1 MKYYSFVYVWLFLL
15 GFGLFFTQGQSSSSI
30 ESKYVKSIAKLK
42 KSKEVKRAFQEI
54 LALEDKTLE
63 RLITLAEIPAPPFKE
78 QKRAEAMQEYFTSLG
93 ADFVWIDEVGNVLA
107 LVEGGNGSLNIAV
120 DAHLDTV
127 FPEGTDVT
135 VRIQNDT
142 LYAPGIADDTRGLSM
157 LLTLLETLRT
167 TGIQPEHNLLLIASV
182 GEEGLGDL
190 RGVKHL
196 FRKDG
201 PKIDKWISV
210 DGGSLARVNN
220 QGLGSYRYRI
230 HFEGPGGH
238 SWGAFGLAN
247 PHHALGGMI
256 SRFVQYADAYT
267 KSGPKT
273 SYNIGTIRGG
283 TSVNSIP
290 FESVMEVDIRSIEPS
305 RLDDME
311 ELLTQAAN
319 EALTYQNSIKRRGP
333 DLNLRIDKIG
343 NRPSGKSSET
353 LPLIQSALA
362 ASQSFGAE
370 PQLTIGSTN
379 SNIPISKNIPAVT
392 IGVGGRGGKAHSL
405 DEWWTNDNGH
415 LSIQMLLLL
424 TLSQTGIN

>member
-1 MKYYSFVYVWLFLL
+1 MKYYSFVYVWLFLM
-15 GFGLFFTQGQSSSSI
+15 GFGLLFAQGQSSPSI
-30 ESKYVKSIAKLK
+30 ESKYLKSIAKLK
-42 KSKEVKRAFQEI
+42 KSKKVKRAFQEI

-63 RLITLAEIPAPPFKE
+63 RHIVLTEIPAPPFKE

-93 ADFVWIDEVGNVLA
+93 ADFVWIDDVGNVLA
-107 LVEGGNGSLNIAV
+107 LVKGSNGSLNIAV

-167 TGIQPEHNLLLIASV
+167 TEIQPEHNLLLIASV

-319 EALTYQNSIKRRGP
+319 EALTYQNSIKRKGP
-333 DLNLRIDKIG
+333 DLSLRIDKIG

-379 SNIPISKNIPAVT
+379 SNIPISKNIPALT
-392 IGVGGRGGKAHSL
+392 IGVGGKGGKAHSL

>member
-1 MKYYSFVYVWLFLL
+1 MKLRAFAYLGLFLL
-15 GFGLFFTQGQSSSSI
+15 GFGLFFAQGQSSPSI

-63 RLITLAEIPAPPFKE
+63 RHIALTEIPAPPFKE
-78 QKRAEAMQEYFTSLG
+78 QKRAVAMQEYFTSLG

-107 LVEGGNGSLNIAV
+107 LVEGSKGNLNIAV

-127 FPEGTDVT
+127 FPEGTDVR

-220 QGLGSYRYRI
+220 QGLGSYRYRV
-230 HFEGPGGH
+230 HFDGPGEH

-256 SRFVQYADAYT
+256 SKFVQYADAYT

-311 ELLTQAAN
+311 ELLKQAAN
-319 EALTYQNSIKRRGP
+319 EALIYQNSIKRRGP
-333 DLNLRIDKIG
+333 DLSLRIDKIG
-343 NRPSGKSSET
+343 NRPSGKLSES

-392 IGVGGRGGKAHSL
+392 IGIGGRGGKAHSL

>member
-1 MKYYSFVYVWLFLL
+1 MKYYSFVYVWLFLM
-15 GFGLFFTQGQSSSSI
+15 GFGLLFAQGQSSPSI
-30 ESKYVKSIAKLK
+30 ESKYLKSIAKLK
-42 KSKEVKRAFQEI
+42 KSKKVKRAFQEI

-63 RLITLAEIPAPPFKE
+63 RHIVLTEIPAPPFKE

-107 LVEGGNGSLNIAV
+107 LIKGGNGSLNIAV

-135 VRIQNDT
+135 VQIQNDT

-256 SRFVQYADAYT
+256 SQFVQYADAYT

-311 ELLTQAAN
+311 ELLKQAAN

-333 DLNLRIDKIG
+333 DLSLRIDKIG

-392 IGVGGRGGKAHSL
+392 IGIGGIGGKAHSL

>member
-1 MKYYSFVYVWLFLL
+1 MKLRAFAYLGLFLL
-15 GFGLFFTQGQSSSSI
+15 GFGLFFAQGQSSLSI

-63 RLITLAEIPAPPFKE
+63 RHIALTEIPAPPFKE
-78 QKRAEAMQEYFTSLG
+78 QKRAVAMQEYFTSLG

-107 LVEGGNGSLNIAV
+107 LVEGSKGNLNIAV

-127 FPEGTDVT
+127 FPEGTDVR

-220 QGLGSYRYRI
+220 QGLGSYRYRV
-230 HFEGPGGH
+230 HFDGPGGH

-256 SRFVQYADAYT
+256 SKFVQYADAYT

-311 ELLTQAAN
+311 ELLKQAAN
-319 EALTYQNSIKRRGP
+319 EALIYQNSIKRRGP
-333 DLNLRIDKIG
+333 DLSLRIDKIG
-343 NRPSGKSSET
+343 NRPSGKLSES

-392 IGVGGRGGKAHSL
+392 IGIGGRGGKAHSL

>member
-1 MKYYSFVYVWLFLL
+1 MKYYSFVYVWLFLM
-15 GFGLFFTQGQSSSSI
+15 GFGLLFAQGQSSPSI
-30 ESKYVKSIAKLK
+30 ESKYLKSIAKLK
-42 KSKEVKRAFQEI
+42 KSKKVKRAFQEI

-63 RLITLAEIPAPPFKE
+63 RHIVLTEIPAPPFKE

-107 LVEGGNGSLNIAV
+107 LIKGGNGSLNIAV

-135 VRIQNDT
+135 VQIQNDT

-190 RGVKHL
+190 RGVKHI

-256 SRFVQYADAYT
+256 SQFVQYADAYT

-311 ELLTQAAN
+311 ELLKQAAN

-333 DLNLRIDKIG
+333 DLSLRIDKIG

-392 IGVGGRGGKAHSL
+392 IGIGGIGGKAHSL

>member
-1 MKYYSFVYVWLFLL
+1 MKLRAFAYLGLFLL
-15 GFGLFFTQGQSSSSI
+15 GFGLFFAQGQSSPSI

-63 RLITLAEIPAPPFKE
+63 RHIALTEIPAPPFKE
-78 QKRAEAMQEYFTSLG
+78 QKRAVAMQEYFTSLG

-107 LVEGGNGSLNIAV
+107 LVEGSKGNLNIAV

-127 FPEGTDVT
+127 FPESTDVR

-220 QGLGSYRYRI
+220 QGLGSYRYRV
-230 HFEGPGGH
+230 HFDSPGGH

-256 SRFVQYADAYT
+256 SKFVQYADAYT

-311 ELLTQAAN
+311 ELLKQAAN

-333 DLNLRIDKIG
+333 DLSLRIDKIG
-343 NRPSGKSSET
+343 NRPSGKLSES

-392 IGVGGRGGKAHSL
+392 IGIGGRGGKAHSL

>member
-1 MKYYSFVYVWLFLL
+1 MKLRAFAYLGLFLL
-15 GFGLFFTQGQSSSSI
+15 GFGLFFAQGQSSPSI

-63 RLITLAEIPAPPFKE
+63 RHIELTEIPAPPFKE
-78 QKRAEAMQEYFTSLG
+78 QKRAVAMQEYFTSLG

-107 LVEGGNGSLNIAV
+107 LVEGSKGNLNIAV

-127 FPEGTDVT
+127 FPESTDVR

-220 QGLGSYRYRI
+220 QGLGSYRYRV
-230 HFEGPGGH
+230 HFDGPGGH

-256 SRFVQYADAYT
+256 SKFVQYADAYT

-311 ELLTQAAN
+311 ELLKQAAN
-319 EALTYQNSIKRRGP
+319 EALIYQNSIKRRGP
-333 DLNLRIDKIG
+333 DLSLRIDKIG
-343 NRPSGKSSET
+343 NRPSGKLSES

-392 IGVGGRGGKAHSL
+392 IGIGGRGGKAHSL

>member
-1 MKYYSFVYVWLFLL
+1 MKLRAFAYLGLFLL
-15 GFGLFFTQGQSSSSI
+15 GFGLFFAQGQSSPSI

-63 RLITLAEIPAPPFKE
+63 RHIALTEIPAPPFKE
-78 QKRAEAMQEYFTSLG
+78 QKRAVAMQEYFTSLG

-107 LVEGGNGSLNIAV
+107 LVEGSKGNLNIAV

-127 FPEGTDVT
+127 FPEGTDVR

-220 QGLGSYRYRI
+220 KGLGSYRYRV
-230 HFEGPGGH
+230 HFDGPGGH

-256 SRFVQYADAYT
+256 SKFVQYADAYT

-311 ELLTQAAN
+311 ELLKQAAN
-319 EALTYQNSIKRRGP
+319 EALIYQNSIKRRGP
-333 DLNLRIDKIG
+333 DLSLRIDKIG
-343 NRPSGKSSET
+343 NRPSGKLSES

-392 IGVGGRGGKAHSL
+392 IGIGGRGGKAHSL

>member
-1 MKYYSFVYVWLFLL
+1 MKLRAFAYLGLFLL
-15 GFGLFFTQGQSSSSI
+15 GFGLFFAQGQSSPSI

-63 RLITLAEIPAPPFKE
+63 RHIALTEIPAPPFKE
-78 QKRAEAMQEYFTSLG
+78 QKRAVAMQEYFTSLG

-107 LVEGGNGSLNIAV
+107 LVEGSKGNLNIAV

-127 FPEGTDVT
+127 FPEGTDVR

-220 QGLGSYRYRI
+220 QGLGSYRYRV
-230 HFEGPGGH
+230 HFDGPGGH

-256 SRFVQYADAYT
+256 SKFVQYADAYI

-311 ELLTQAAN
+311 ELLKQAAN
-319 EALTYQNSIKRRGP
+319 EALIYQNSIKRRGP
-333 DLNLRIDKIG
+333 DLSLRIDKIG
-343 NRPSGKSSET
+343 NRPSGKLSES

-392 IGVGGRGGKAHSL
+392 IGIGGRGGKAHSL

>member
-1 MKYYSFVYVWLFLL
+1 MKLRAFAYLGLFLL
-15 GFGLFFTQGQSSSSI
+15 GFGLFFAQGQSSPSI

-63 RLITLAEIPAPPFKE
+63 RHIALTEIPAPPFKE
-78 QKRAEAMQEYFTSLG
+78 QKRAVAMQEYFTSLG

-107 LVEGGNGSLNIAV
+107 LVEGSKGNLNIAV

-127 FPEGTDVT
+127 FPEGTDVR

-220 QGLGSYRYRI
+220 QGLGSYRYRV
-230 HFEGPGGH
+230 HFDGPGGH

-256 SRFVQYADAYT
+256 SKFVQYADAYT

-311 ELLTQAAN
+311 ELLKQAAN
-319 EALTYQNSIKRRGP
+319 EALIYQNSIKRRGP
-333 DLNLRIDKIG
+333 DLSLRIDKIG
-343 NRPSGKSSET
+343 NRPSGKLSES

-392 IGVGGRGGKAHSL
+392 IGIGGRGGKAHSL